1 MNGAPEVSAL
11 FCVWATRRHWK
22 RLGVSVCD
30 VWFCSMN
37 HRGEAASAVVS
48 WRGVGTARR
57 LKLAILA
64 GVEFGSIWRVPRDF
78 GCRGSLV
85 AEPEDEH
92 AGLDLFGREKSEAA
106 GLAAELHL

>member
-1 MNGAPEVSAL
+1 MAGCGNGAEAEARD
-11 FCVWATRRHWK
+11 FGRG
-22 RLGVSVCD
+22 GV
-30 VWFCSMN
+30 
-37 HRGEAASAVVS
+37 RKYLEGAE
-48 WRGVGTARR
+48 
-57 LKLAILA
+57 
-64 GVEFGSIWRVPRDF
+64 DF